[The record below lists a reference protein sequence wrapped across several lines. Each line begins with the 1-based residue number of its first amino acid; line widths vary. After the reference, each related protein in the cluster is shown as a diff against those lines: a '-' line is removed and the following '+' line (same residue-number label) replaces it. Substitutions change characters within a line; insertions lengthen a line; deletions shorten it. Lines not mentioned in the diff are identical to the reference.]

1 MPNPE
6 NLDSHKF
13 KKGQSGNPRG
23 RPKGARSRSTIVQEW
38 LECSEMIV
46 NPLTGKNQRLQE
58 SDIITLAL
66 IKKARKGDVQAF
78 KELMDSG
85 YGRTVNQIDHTT
97 GGEKLNPIP
106 AIHWVKDKKED
117 SAGTP

>member
-1 MPNPE
+1 MAEFPNKRTQFSKDNQP
-6 NLDSHKF
+6 
-13 KKGQSGNPRG
+13 KKNG
-23 RPKGARSRSTIVQEW
+23 RPKGARSRSTIVREW

-46 NPLTGKNQRLQE
+46 NPLTGKNQRLQQ